1 MLVFPH
7 RSHDAP
13 LRGGV
18 EAKGGGDVNL
28 VPKAFPLL
36 GKEKEVLETRLAFDL
51 TKEVSVDYSLG

>member
-36 GKEKEVLETRLAFDL
+36 GKEKEVLETRLAL
-51 TKEVSVDYSLG
+51 ASI